1 MIKIGRFFNI
11 TKGVIFMSIYIVTT
25 MVIPYFT
32 FTFIKNM
39 QLLGVDIVLEQQN
52 YERIIYWVTAFGLLI
67 SSTAF
72 FNYSSPKQSIRK
84 GTFAL
89 IQIILNCLYIWSY
102 KFSGA
107 TEVRF
112 EIVVEVVNIGYITV
126 NVQNMVML
134 YMGVYFLTIILK
146 GYDFLDFVINRKKIR
161 EKRYKTTI
169 GGNELS

>member
-1 MIKIGRFFNI
+1 MGRFYNI
-11 TKGVIFMSIYIVTT
+11 TKGVIYMSVYIVTT

-52 YERIIYWVTAFGLLI
+52 YERIIFWISTFGLLI
-67 SSTAF
+67 SSCAF

-89 IQIILNCLYIWSY
+89 VQIILNCLYIWSY

-112 EIVVEVVNIGYITV
+112 EIVIEIVNIGYITV
-126 NVQNMVML
+126 DVQNMVML
-134 YMGVYFLTIILK
+134 YMGTYFLTILLK
-146 GYDFLDFVINRKKIR
+146 GYDFFDFVINRKTIR
-161 EKRYKTTI
+161 GKRYKT
-169 GGNELS
+169 ELLGVKKS

>member
-1 MIKIGRFFNI
+1 MGRFYNI
-11 TKGVIFMSIYIVTT
+11 AKGVIFMSVYIVTT
-25 MVIPYFT
+25 MVIPYYT

-39 QLLGVDIVLEQQN
+39 QLLGVEIVLEQQN
-52 YERIIYWVTAFGLLI
+52 YERIIFWVTTFGLLI

-112 EIVVEVVNIGYITV
+112 EIVIEVVNIGYITV
-126 NVQNMVML
+126 DVQNMVML
-134 YMGVYFLTIILK
+134 YMGTYFLTIILK
-146 GYDFLDFVINRKKIR
+146 GYDFFDFVINRKKIR

-169 GGNELS
+169 GGKEV

>member
-1 MIKIGRFFNI
+1 
-11 TKGVIFMSIYIVTT
+11 

-32 FTFIKNM
+32 FTFIKDM

-52 YERIIYWVTAFGLLI
+52 YERIIYWVSTFGLLI
-67 SSTAF
+67 SSCAF

-89 IQIILNCLYIWSY
+89 IQLILNCLYIWSY

-112 EIVVEVVNIGYITV
+112 EIVVEVVNIGFITV
-126 NVQNMVML
+126 NVQSMVML
-134 YMGVYFLTIILK
+134 YMGTYFLTILLK
-146 GYDFLDFVINRKKIR
+146 GYDFFDYIINRKKIR

-169 GGNELS
+169 GGKEIS

>member
-1 MIKIGRFFNI
+1 
-11 TKGVIFMSIYIVTT
+11 MSVYIVTT
-25 MVIPYFT
+25 MVIPYYT

-39 QLLGVDIVLEQQN
+39 QLLGVEIVLEQQN
-52 YERIIYWVTAFGLLI
+52 YERIIFWVTTFGLLI

-112 EIVVEVVNIGYITV
+112 EIVIEVVNIGYITV

-134 YMGVYFLTIILK
+134 YMGTYFLTIILK
-146 GYDFLDFVINRKKIR
+146 GYDFFDFVINRKKIR

-169 GGNELS
+169 GGKEIL

>member
-1 MIKIGRFFNI
+1 MGRFYNI
-11 TKGVIFMSIYIVTT
+11 TKGVIYMSVYIVTT

-32 FTFIKNM
+32 FTFIKEM
-39 QLLGVDIVLEQQN
+39 PISGVDIVLEQHN
-52 YERIIYWVTAFGLLI
+52 YERIIFWVFTFGLLI
-67 SSTAF
+67 SSCAF

-89 IQIILNCLYIWSY
+89 IQILLNCLYIWSY

-112 EIVVEVVNIGYITV
+112 EIVIEIVNVGHITV

-134 YMGVYFLTIILK
+134 YMGIYFLTIILK
-146 GYDFLDFVINRKKIR
+146 SYDLLDFIINRKTIR
-161 EKRYKTTI
+161 EKRYKTKV
-169 GGNELS
+169 GGNDIP

>member
-1 MIKIGRFFNI
+1 MGRFFNI
-11 TKGVIFMSIYIVTT
+11 TKGVIFMSVYIVTT

-52 YERIIYWVTAFGLLI
+52 YERIIYWVSAFGLLI

-112 EIVVEVVNIGYITV
+112 EIVIEVVNIGYISV
-126 NVQNMVML
+126 NVENMLML

-146 GYDFLDFVINRKKIR
+146 GYDFFDFLLNRKTIR
-161 EKRYKTTI
+161 EKRYMKKE
-169 GGNELS
+169 GGNDLP

>member
-1 MIKIGRFFNI
+1 MGRFVNI
-11 TKGVIFMSIYIVTT
+11 TKGVIFMSVYIVTT
-25 MVIPYFT
+25 MVIPYYT

-39 QLLGVDIVLEQQN
+39 QILGVDIVLEQQN
-52 YERIIYWVTAFGLLI
+52 YERIIFWVTTFGLLI

-112 EIVVEVVNIGYITV
+112 EIVIEVVNIGYITV

-169 GGNELS
+169 GGKEVS